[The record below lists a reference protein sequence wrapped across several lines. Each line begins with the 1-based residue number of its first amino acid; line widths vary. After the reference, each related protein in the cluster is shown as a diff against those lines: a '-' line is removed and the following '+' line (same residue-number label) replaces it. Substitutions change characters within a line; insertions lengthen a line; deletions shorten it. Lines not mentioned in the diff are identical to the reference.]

1 MRRLSPVLI
10 VSVLAS
16 APWACTE
23 PPKPE
28 KATDLDK
35 IKPQEDEKKEGK
47 LGALPTGAV
56 AVVNGK
62 EISAKTFLAIYDL
75 KVKKYEDRG
84 REIPESAD
92 RRYRKSIVERL
103 IYQSVLQQ
111 EAEKQGVTHDEKALK
126 DREDQQ
132 KRGIR
137 DWDKHLERRGET
149 EESLRNMYLT
159 ELLEKA
165 LLEKRGDL
173 AVTDEEIDAEYEK
186 VKANHKSD
194 KERVRAQHI
203 LIPVGPRQ
211 ERPRPGEKAEEP
223 TEAQSKQWEADA
235 LKKAK
240 EIHKL
245 AAAADAD
252 FDALAREHSNG
263 PSAPKGGD
271 LGIFTPDRMVEEF
284 SAAAFKLKPGQV
296 SKPVKTKFGYHIIK
310 VNGKWGPGELPR
322 SALADQIRDR
332 IAQRKLHQG
341 RRSLKETL
349 LAEYEI
355 VDNIKP
361 TLGPEPESR
370 RSKPKAG
377 KDAAANKPK
386 PAEGKSGEAKAEDGK
401 AAPAVAKE

>member
-1 MRRLSPVLI
+1 MRRLSPAVI
-10 VSVLAS
+10 MTVLAC

-223 TEAQSKQWEADA
+223 TEEESKKWEAEA

-245 AAAADAD
+245 ASAADAD

-271 LGIFTPDRMVEEF
+271 LGIFTPDRM
-284 SAAAFKLKPGQV
+284 G
-296 SKPVKTKFGYHIIK
+296 
-310 VNGKWGPGELPR
+310 
-322 SALADQIRDR
+322 
-332 IAQRKLHQG
+332 
-341 RRSLKETL
+341 
-349 LAEYEI
+349 
-355 VDNIKP
+355 
-361 TLGPEPESR
+361 
-370 RSKPKAG
+370 
-377 KDAAANKPK
+377 
-386 PAEGKSGEAKAEDGK
+386 
-401 AAPAVAKE
+401 